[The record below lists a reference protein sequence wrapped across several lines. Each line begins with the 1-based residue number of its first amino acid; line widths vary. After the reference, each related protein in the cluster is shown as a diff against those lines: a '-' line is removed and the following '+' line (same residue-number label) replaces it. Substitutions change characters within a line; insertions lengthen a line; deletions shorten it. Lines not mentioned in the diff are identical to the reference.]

1 MQKSQFVT
9 IKILLQRIIFNQL
22 LKLAS
27 MLDNRVEQ
35 RESKSVMDLFSRML
49 ACIHTKGIRWIY
61 FLKEELEWS

>member
-1 MQKSQFVT
+1 
-9 IKILLQRIIFNQL
+9 
-22 LKLAS
+22 

-49 ACIHTKGIRWIY
+49 VCIHTKGIRWIY